1 MSKSIAR
8 ILTGGFLLLMTGL
21 TISKVPL
28 QLKVLPQQQVNTTNA
43 APSTSVSTTDT
54 PTTTNDSNQPLQQQ
68 QQQRWQPFQV
78 EINDYIESSKRR
90 HHTGTIATKS
100 IDPWEYPALSAES
113 LALSLRNRTIY
124 IDGDS
129 LSYYFAVLLLHC
141 LDYLCENG
149 VDGKNPSPP
158 VTDVK
163 TILENEALYSGVKEH
178 YYHLWGGGPKQFD
191 RCFLRVGGGA
201 NDAKDD
207 DEEKTITEDEAMSSY
222 VIVKHSFYYN
232 QADSAEKSM
241 LSTASAN
248 NSEVDEKQTT
258 TDVAVLDFAI
268 LHRLHLFP
276 IRDSWTTE
284 MMMANLGP
292 SIKFEEQIKRTV
304 DLASGA
310 GARCVFLRTPNPI
323 CESKQPNGYL
333 VVREYYRNLEELDRR
348 DNVVFD
354 EEGCRDRIGAWKSR
368 ISDSVSSSWGKV
380 DKTDLCNATRL
391 RSKRFELETRCV
403 EMISNQ
409 LISKRKKDGEKY
421 NYGDD
426 DRGILQDVQALC
438 SYRFSQ
444 TNIGLENRRGQ
455 IRHFVL
461 TNQERY
467 QRERNVKLIYFDW
480 YRIVKDHDNYCQY
493 TIDSVHYGSL
503 LPVQLKLIT
512 NIISRHCS

>member
-1 MSKSIAR
+1 M
-8 ILTGGFLLLMTGL
+8 GGFLLLRTGL
-21 TISKVPL
+21 MISRGALWLQVPL
-28 QLKVLPQQQVNTTNA
+28 QQQVNTSNA
-43 APSTSVSTTDT
+43 APSTSVPTTDT
-54 PTTTNDSNQPLQQQ
+54 PTTTNNTNRPLQQQ
-68 QQQRWQPFQV
+68 QQKRWQPFQV
-78 EINDYIESSKRR
+78 EINDYIESSERR
-90 HHTGTIATKS
+90 HHAGTIAAAS

-113 LALSLRNRTIY
+113 LARSLRNRTIY

-129 LSYYFAVLLLHC
+129 LPYYFAVLLLHF

-178 YYHLWGGGPKQFD
+178 YHHLWGSGRKQFN
-191 RCFLRVGGGA
+191 RCFLRVGGGE

-207 DEEKTITEDEAMSSY
+207 DKEKARTEDEVLSSY
-222 VIVKHSFYYN
+222 VTVKHSFYYN
-232 QADSAEKSM
+232 QADSAEKLM

-248 NSEVDEKQTT
+248 NSEVNETQTT
-258 TDVAVLDFAI
+258 TDVAVLDFAAF
-268 LHRLHLFP
+268 HRLHLFP
-276 IRDSWTTE
+276 MRDSWNTE

-304 DLASGA
+304 DLASDA

-323 CESKQPNGYL
+323 CESKQPKDYW
-333 VVREYYRNLEELDRR
+333 VIREYYRNLEELDRR

-354 EEGCRDRIGAWKSR
+354 EEGCRDRIGAWGGR

-403 EMISNQ
+403 EMISNR
-409 LISKRKKDGEKY
+409 LISERKKGGEEY

-426 DRGILQDVQALC
+426 NRGTLQDVQALC
-438 SYRFSQ
+438 SYQFSQ
-444 TNIGLENRRGQ
+444 TNIGIESRRGQ
-455 IRHFVL
+455 LRRFVL

-467 QRERNVKLIYFDW
+467 QRERNIKLIYFDW
-480 YRIVKDHDNYCQY
+480 YRIVKGHDNYCQY
-493 TIDSVHYGSL
+493 TIDSFHYGSL
-503 LPVQLKLIT
+503 LPLQLKLIT